1 MFPFFVFVFV
11 FQGGGGIWMDFARNL
26 HFTEQ

>member
-1 MFPFFVFVFV
+1 MFLFLCLFLF

-26 HFTEQ
+26 HFTKQ